1 MLAVS
6 LVQRKSIHGFTVVV
20 LRISIFKILPRK
32 KKQKSAIVYL
42 RNFGKENALISVN
55 GNGYAVS
62 LQSESRFKNSH
73 IKSQN
78 QHSNIIFDHVS
89 KT

>member
-6 LVQRKSIHGFTVVV
+6 LVQRKSIHGPIHGFTVAV
-20 LRISIFKILPRK
+20 LRISIFKIIK
-32 KKQKSAIVYL
+32 KKKKKSAIVYL

-62 LQSESRFKNSH
+62 LQSESRF
-73 IKSQN
+73 
-78 QHSNIIFDHVS
+78 
-89 KT
+89 

>member
-6 LVQRKSIHGFTVVV
+6 LVQREGIHGFTVVV

-32 KKQKSAIVYL
+32 KKQSAIVYL
-42 RNFGKENALISVN
+42 PSFGKENALISVN
-55 GNGYAVS
+55 GNGHAVS
-62 LQSESRFKNSH
+62 LQWKSRFKNSH

-78 QHSNIIFDHVS
+78 QHSNIIFEHV
-89 KT
+89 